1 MFHAIFFLIRNSHW
15 TGHPAFYLVTLTW
28 CLYPLV
34 YAVHIRLCKELV
46 TSSKELRFVKDPHMR
61 ADSVLLWHHAPF
73 SGPTKCMQPFAS
85 LTDAQ
90 SLAPQKSY
98 QCISLY
104 SSYHL
109 HSALSLYFNGLF
121 GFSFFSHSKDNVC
134 VPPKLICCDLILTM
148 MVFGGKTFGKRLS
161 SEGGAF
167 KNRISV
173 LIKGTLES
181 SLTPSTLWGHSE

>member
-15 TGHPAFYLVTLTW
+15 TGHPAFYLTTLTW

-34 YAVHIRLCKELV
+34 CAVYIRLCKELV
-46 TSSKELRFVKDPHMR
+46 TSSKELRFVKDPHVR
-61 ADSVLLWHHAPF
+61 ADSVLPWHHAPF

-90 SLAPQKSY
+90 SPAPQKLH

-104 SSYHL
+104 SSYL
-109 HSALSLYFNGLF
+109 PSAQCSELILQGSLWIFFL
-121 GFSFFSHSKDNVC
+121 FFSHSKDNVC

-181 SLTPSTLWGHSE
+181 SLA